1 MFPFNKAILLGCI
14 WTRKLRDNAMLRQKR
29 LKGSRGILPTS
40 IRSESFYFG
49 RELSFNQGFEQEKF
63 GKHFRF
69 GFKRV

>member
-14 WTRKLRDNAMLRQKR
+14 WTRNLMDNAMLRQKR

-40 IRSESFYFG
+40 IRSEGFYFG
-49 RELSFNQGFEQEKF
+49 KELSFNQGLEQKKL